1 MGRVATPQHVITKVS
16 ERIKQ
21 LRMAAGMTQEQL
33 AEEMSVRQWTISS
46 WERGTAMPEM
56 SSLAKLAICFDTT
69 VGYILGQNDN
79 REPEE
84 AVWEEEEV
92 YVHAT
97 ACQDAAQKLI
107 HLSDAMF
114 KVLNAAIQA
123 AYQQEEAAGTLRDD
137 EYDVRIVMKLE
148 MGNDEKQN

>member
-1 MGRVATPQHVITKVS
+1 
-16 ERIKQ
+16 
-21 LRMAAGMTQEQL
+21 
-33 AEEMSVRQWTISS
+33 
-46 WERGTAMPEM
+46 MPEM